1 MAISQKVEPRT
12 RTQSGG
18 GRAPVRGTKARARR
32 AASDGQSFTL
42 ADVFR
47 SIRVY
52 GRPVAF
58 VCALFA
64 MVVVYYLFTSSS
76 VFALKGIE
84 VSEASQGVRAEV
96 EQIVRRTVGQSRL
109 LDVDLAS
116 IRQKVEGLPR
126 VREAIVARILP
137 DKVHVQVIEREPAVL
152 VRRNSGLLVWLDR
165 EAVEIGEFA
174 TKPGDTKKIPPTATG
189 FAEGTLTAGALAEN
203 RERVAIYKKIEQEF
217 TSEDSLWD
225 MVDEI
230 DLSSPKYV
238 NLQLLNSP
246 AHVVLGNDDFKTR
259 FKIALQVLQAVK
271 ERDAEQ
277 LSRLR
282 VQDAERLIDNADRI
296 NFLDASKL
304 GHIVFAF
311 SSPKTENK
319 PDAGTL
325 KKADI
330 AKPSAPPAAKPIAAK
345 AEKKKAE
352 VRKVAAKTE
361 TRKAVKA
368 SVSKPVTAKAS
379 RALPAATSKGKSSN
393 KQAPGKKK

>member
-1 MAISQKVEPRT
+1 MRS
-12 RTQSGG
+12 
-18 GRAPVRGTKARARR
+18 TKARARR
-32 AASDGQSFTL
+32 ASSDGQGFTL
-42 ADVFR
+42 ADLFQ

-52 GRPVAF
+52 GRPVAV

-64 MVVVYYLFTSSS
+64 LVVAYYYFTSSS

-84 VSEASQGVRAEV
+84 VSEASQGVRVEV
-96 EQIVRRTVGQSRL
+96 EQIVRKTVGQAKL

-126 VREAIVARILP
+126 VREATVARILP
-137 DKVHVQVIEREPAVL
+137 DKVHVQVVEREPAVL

-174 TKPGDTKKIPPTATG
+174 TKPGEAKKIPPTATG

-271 ERDAEQ
+271 DRDAEQ

-325 KKADI
+325 KKVDT
-330 AKPSAPPAAKPIAAK
+330 AKSSAPPAAKVVTAKVVTAK

-361 TRKAVKA
+361 TRK
-368 SVSKPVTAKAS
+368 TAKAGLTKPGAAKA
-379 RALPAATSKGKSSN
+379 RGALPAATSKGKSSN